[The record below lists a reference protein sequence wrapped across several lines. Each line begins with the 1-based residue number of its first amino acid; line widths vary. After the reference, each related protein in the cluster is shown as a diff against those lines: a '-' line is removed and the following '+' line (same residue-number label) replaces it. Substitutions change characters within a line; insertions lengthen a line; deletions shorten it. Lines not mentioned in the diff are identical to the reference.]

1 MAETTKT
8 PKAPAKPRKTAAKKA
23 APETKTVTM
32 AENGATIGNTNKID
46 PAQAKPMNVSREE
59 VAKLAHKYWIESGRQ
74 DGKHEEHWYRA
85 EQELRH
91 HRHAS

>member
-8 PKAPAKPRKTAAKKA
+8 SKTPAKPRKTAAKKV
-23 APETKTVTM
+23 ETKTVTV
-32 AENGATIGNTNKID
+32 AENGASLGNTNQVN
-46 PAQAKPMNVSREE
+46 PAQAKPVNVSREE
-59 VAKLAHKYWIESGRQ
+59 IAKLAHKFWIDGGRQ
-74 DGKHEEHWYRA
+74 HGKHEEHWYRA

>member
-8 PKAPAKPRKTAAKKA
+8 GKTPAKTRKTAAKKA

-32 AENGATIGNTNKID
+32 AENGTTTGKTSQVNPT
-46 PAQAKPMNVSREE
+46 QAKPVNLSREE
-59 VAKLAHKYWIESGRQ
+59 IAKLAHKYWIEGGRQ
-74 DGKHEEHWYRA
+74 HGKHEEHWFRA

>member
-8 PKAPAKPRKTAAKKA
+8 SKTPAKPRKTAAKKA
-23 APETKTVTM
+23 APEKTVTV
-32 AENGATIGNTNKID
+32 AENGATLGHTNQVD
-46 PAQAKPMNVSREE
+46 PAQAKPVNVSREE
-59 VAKLAHKYWIESGRQ
+59 IAKLAHRYWIESGRPQ
-74 DGKHEEHWYRA
+74 GRHEEHWYRA